1 MKYVVL
7 ISALIVFG
15 CNGKLTDEQKRK
27 IKEERED
34 SQIKK
39 ITEAEITEAAF
50 VYGRS
55 LARVIEENDKSLLNK
70 SVIDSLEAAYSVE
83 IIELKTNDSTLRAIE
98 KRVIE
103 AYVGGGDAT
112 ALSDNIQKTSGDSIL
127 YTKPLMMQQ
136 ADGSVIFSKALGIRM
151 SKKQVVLAIK

>member
-7 ISALIVFG
+7 ISALMAFG

-27 IKEERED
+27 IKEERAD
-34 SQIKK
+34 SQLKK

-55 LARVIEENDKSLLNK
+55 LAQVIEQNDKSLLTK

-112 ALSDNIQKTSGDSIL
+112 ALSDNIQKTTGDSIL
-127 YTKPLMMQQ
+127 YTKPLMLQQ
-136 ADGSVIFSKALGIRM
+136 ADGSVLFSKALGIRM
-151 SKKQVVLAIK
+151 SKKQVVRSIK